1 MSKRTPKRKPKQTR
15 SQVGKRSK
23 RKGDNFERTLSNDL
37 QKAYGTPGAK
47 SGDREFYRTPL
58 SGGMKTEYP
67 GDIVIPDW
75 FPFMIEAK
83 KRESIGDLSSIFS
96 RKRGHT
102 VFGWFVSEGA
112 KAKKLQKSLMLVF
125 ARNYSSKL
133 CCIATKHLEQLVGAT
148 ESGITDC
155 LFSIRVGAL
164 EVSIFPWADFLKIPE
179 ASLRAFAKADQT
191 QEKSPEW
198 TVGPIIPLPPASP
211 K

>member
-1 MSKRTPKRKPKQTR
+1 M
-15 SQVGKRSK
+15 GKRSK

-96 RKRGHT
+96 RKGRHPIMEWL
-102 VFGWFVSEGA
+102 VEEQP
-112 KAKKLQKSLMLVF
+112 KAAKLQKCLLLVF
-125 ARNYSSKL
+125 ARNFGSKL
-133 CCIATKHLEQLVGAT
+133 CALTTRHYKQLGNT
-148 ESGITDC
+148 QSLGITDC
-155 LFSIRVGAL
+155 VFSIRVGAV
-164 EVSIFPWADFLKIPE
+164 EVSIFPWSDFLKIPE
-179 ASLRAFAKADQT
+179 ASLRAFAKADQA
-191 QEKSPEW
+191 QEESPEW
-198 TVGPIIPLPPASP
+198 KVGPIIPLPPVSP
-211 K
+211 KSGS